1 LPEAT
6 GPTIVTSSPSLKLMF
21 LRLKPSRRR
30 WLLIEAVVA
39 GDSSVPVEVQVLD
52 ADANV
57 LLVVLFVVGE
67 FGEVELFLHE
77 EGVDAS
83 AADKAVDSSVEG
95 VREVEADG
103 FAELHVEAG
112 GEDGKAGHEGR
123 TRGASG
129 ESR

>member
-1 LPEAT
+1 MPEAT

-95 VREVEADG
+95 DG

>member
-1 LPEAT
+1 
-6 GPTIVTSSPSLKLMF
+6 MF

-67 FGEVELFLHE
+67 FGEVDLSLHE

-95 VREVEADG
+95 DG